1 VCVCGKV
8 CTSRMCVCGV
18 SELHCICWCAERL
31 VAIRGLGL
39 GISSVRADRIAASLF
54 ASALCLSF
62 RTQPLV
68 STIYKSEYSSK
79 NR

>member
-1 VCVCGKV
+1 VRVCGKLQ
-8 CTSRMCVCGV
+8 RHVCGV
-18 SELHCICWCAERL
+18 SELRCYMLVCRAV
-31 VAIRGLGL
+31 VAIRGWL

-54 ASALCLSF
+54 ASAICLSF